1 MYVFNKRKGDEKTD
15 IESKNFLKINC
26 AGVAVGSYERFHGD
40 CRIFRPEG
48 RNDWQIQ
55 LVTEGVIDLYDG
67 DTHYSLKPG
76 DCFII
81 PPGVTNDYIYRINGK
96 KRQTVGYYVHFSGT
110 AAKEL
115 MDSLGVRGIAV
126 FRNVPGDVSR
136 MFESLFYSRRTGRKI
151 ASLGTLLRI
160 VSALSDEAKFLPTE
174 TEKIVRREADYINK
188 HYTEDIDFDVMAK
201 RCNLSRSR
209 FTHVFSDIFGLP
221 PTQYQQNLRIEQA
234 SELLRFSKLM
244 VAEIAQRCG
253 FKNQL
258 YFSRVFKKVMGVSP
272 TEFRETDN
280 F

>member
-1 MYVFNKRKGDEKTD
+1 
-15 IESKNFLKINC
+15 
-26 AGVAVGSYERFHGD
+26 
-40 CRIFRPEG
+40 
-48 RNDWQIQ
+48 
-55 LVTEGVIDLYDG
+55 
-67 DTHYSLKPG
+67 
-76 DCFII
+76 
-81 PPGVTNDYIYRINGK
+81 
-96 KRQTVGYYVHFSGT
+96 
-110 AAKEL
+110 
-115 MDSLGVRGIAV
+115 MDSLGVRGVVV

-234 SELLRFSKLM
+234 SELLRFSELM

-258 YFSRVFKKVMGVSP
+258 YFSRVFKAHEGLSP
-272 TEFRETDN
+272 NEYRKQNAAKIPESVF
-280 F
+280 